1 MKRRIFF
8 YIISLIILILIWF
21 LSINGNSTDIFSEK
35 VKISLREVGDQL
47 LREHLDS
54 TSRVLPVVEE
64 DPSLFKLSFEND
76 LGFYPES
83 LVAAIDSSFRSRQLS
98 ENYLVEVIQCSDK
111 EVAYSFEVDTG
122 VERTVIACA
131 ERKLPSACYTIT
143 VRFADRVVTKTAS
156 NAWIYLL
163 FFFGII
169 GLLEFYFYR
178 NKGGLQKAEGIDHY
192 TTLGSFRFYP
202 DQNKLVKQAT
212 EISLSKKEGE
222 LLAIL
227 VGHSNKVV
235 KRDELVKRVWEDK
248 GVIVGR
254 SLDTYISKLRKKL
267 QEDDGIR
274 IVNVHGVGYK
284 LEIEQ

>member
-1 MKRRIFF
+1 MKRRIIF
-8 YIISLIILILIWF
+8 YIISLVLLLALWF
-21 LSINGNSTDIFSEK
+21 LSIDRKSSDIFSEK

-54 TSRVLPVVEE
+54 TSRVLPITE
-64 DPSLFKLSFEND
+64 DDPTLFRLSFQNN

-98 ENYLVEVIQCSDK
+98 ENYLVEVIQCADK

-131 ERKLPSACYTIT
+131 ERKLPPACYTIT
-143 VRFADRVVTKTAS
+143 VRFADRKVAKTAS
-156 NAWIYLL
+156 SIWIYLL
-163 FFFGII
+163 LFFGII
-169 GLLEFYFYR
+169 GLIELYFNR
-178 NKGGLQKAEGIDHY
+178 NQTGPLIADGIDQY

-202 DQNKLVKQAT
+202 NQNILVKQAT

-222 LLAIL
+222 LLAIF
-227 VGHSNKVV
+227 VANPNKVV
-235 KRDELVKRVWEDK
+235 KRDELTKKVWEDK

-267 QEDDGIR
+267 QEDESIK

-284 LEIEQ
+284 LEVE